1 MVDVTGRIGSEQVEL
16 NNAATEA
23 TLRMLLQATLS
34 ANKQNHDD
42 IAKMAKQAGLDPAS
56 VAAANENLNRVAA
69 TGKKTEGAFYT
80 LGLGTGVVV
89 EGFKKLDTAL
99 SPLISQLLAGTDK
112 VSDVFGTLEKFA
124 GPLSGVVNMFGR
136 LARFQ
141 EEGLESYQK
150 MTKAGVN
157 FGGSLTDMRTAA
169 ASTYMTLTQFSDLM
183 KNNSA
188 SFAKMGGSVDAGAR
202 AFVGISNTL
211 NKGEMG
217 TGLRALGYTTQE
229 VNQGMIDY
237 ISISGGRNR
246 QEMQDTKQLAKE
258 STNYLEQLDGLSK
271 LTGESKEALAAKM
284 KDDAA
289 AQAFEGY
296 LLTLDKD
303 GREKAIAARLEAE
316 ARGGKGAAQA
326 LQAKL
331 MGLPP
336 MTEAAQK
343 FVGTMKGGNNAL
355 DGLANNVKDSS
366 KSLDDVKKSGAGLSA
381 GLAQDGRNLK
391 QVASAQIM
399 AGKDVELFGK
409 ALKASN
415 DATRNGV
422 KNTQEQI
429 AFEAKIAEETKK
441 QKASEASAA
450 VETQKAV
457 QELGQTVLAA
467 LLPAI
472 KLLTPIMNTVVGVF
486 GAIVKVMNEYK
497 TVTIALAA
505 AAAAYLVIQKT
516 QQILSTVNAAKAA
529 GGKGLTG
536 GLGVLGALAGGKV
549 GGPLGSSP
557 ANPMWVKIVG
567 GGGGGIEDLLDGG
580 KKGKPTAKPAGGK
593 GVPANRAARLAEV
606 AKGRAAQAAAAGGA
620 SKAASAMKG
629 LKGAGVVGALAGIVS
644 AGSDIIDINAKL
656 KAGEISKEEAS
667 KQKGGVVGET
677 AGGAAGGW
685 AGAAGG
691 AALGTLLLPGIGT
704 VIGGLLGGALG
715 AFGGG
720 AAGKAVGEK
729 VAGPTEKDLP
739 KFEKGG
745 IATKSTAGIFGE
757 AGTEALIPLTE
768 FSKVLGTANNAT
780 KKDFPPMSDDAMKYM
795 ATMSSANNATSKD
808 SPMDRIKDMLSSLPM
823 VGAAKQAG
831 GAVSSAFG
839 NISGSKTTELLSK
852 EIETL
857 NKNTIEM
864 LKQLKEIADHTRQGV
879 SATKSLSG
887 NLFKF

>member
-56 VAAANENLNRVAA
+56 VAAANENLDRVAA

-80 LGLGTGVVV
+80 LGVGTGVAV

-112 VSDVFGTLEKFA
+112 ASDVFSTLEKFA
-124 GPLSGVVNMFGR
+124 GPLSGVVNIFGR
-136 LARFQ
+136 LAKFQ
-141 EEGLESYQK
+141 EEGLEAYQK
-150 MTKAGVN
+150 MAKAGVN

-169 ASTYMTLTQFSDLM
+169 ASTYMTLGQFGQVM
-183 KNNSA
+183 KENA
-188 SFAKMGGSVDAGAR
+188 GTFAKMGGSVNDGAK
-202 AFVGISNTL
+202 AFVAISNTL
-211 NKGEMG
+211 NKSSLGSD
-217 TGLRALGYTTQE
+217 LRALGYTSQE

-237 ISISGGRNR
+237 IGITGGRTRKELQNT
-246 QEMQDTKQLAKE
+246 EQLAKAGA
-258 STNYLEQLDGLSK
+258 NYLENLDGLSK
-271 LTGESKEALAAKM
+271 LTGESKDALAAKM
-284 KDDAA
+284 KQDAA
-289 AQAFEGY
+289 NEAWQMY
-296 LLTLDKD
+296 LLTLDEV
-303 GREKAIAARLEAE
+303 GREKANKANLEAN
-316 ARGGKGAAQA
+316 ARGGKGAAEA
-326 LQAKL
+326 LQARL

-336 MTEAAQK
+336 QTEAAQK
-343 FVGTMKGGNNAL
+343 FVGTLQNGNAAINK
-355 DGLANNVKDSS
+355 LADDVSDSS
-366 KSLDDVKKSGAGLSA
+366 KSLKDMDKTAAGVSVGMA
-381 GLAQDGRNLK
+381 ADGERLK
-391 QVASAQIM
+391 QVGSAILM
-399 AGKDVELFGK
+399 SGKGGEEFVK
-409 ALKASN
+409 ALGAAN
-415 DATRNGV
+415 NATRNEV
-422 KNTQEQI
+422 KSIEDQI
-429 AFEAKIAEETKK
+429 AFEAKLRTESKA
-441 QKASEASAA
+441 QKESEAKAA

-472 KLLTPIMNTVVGVF
+472 KLLTPMMNTVIQTF
-486 GAIVKVMNEYK
+486 GSIVKVMGEYK
-497 TVTIALAA
+497 TVTIGLAA

-516 QQILSTVNAAKAA
+516 QGILSTVNAAKAA

-557 ANPMWVKIVG
+557 DNPMWVKIV

-667 KQKGGVVGET
+667 KQQGGVVGET
-677 AGGAAGGW
+677 AGGVAGGW

-780 KKDFPPMSDDAMKYM
+780 KKDLPPMSDDAMKYM
-795 ATMSSANNATSKD
+795 ATMSSANNATRKD

-879 SATKSLSG
+879 SATKSLG
-887 NLFKF
+887 GDLFKF